1 MDNDYFSI
9 DAILAENQK
18 IQCKFKQRIPE
29 MGHLGGGSERDILPL
44 SKRQIPI
51 WLAYIIVY
59 SDWADFDIPQ
69 PFSNKVRNALRAEP
83 RSVRLS
89 NLVGAGA
96 GWYVLGKTIMD
107 MLGDEQGVEMSEMLI
122 TTFKGRLVDVIDQA
136 QHFAV
141 LGSVGGGGGGG
152 VDSAPQMFREG
163 LDTTEREL
171 FVLAQESARRMKK
184 WYEEG
189 SGGAK
194 RVL

>member
-29 MGHLGGGSERDILPL
+29 MGHLGGGSERDITAL

-89 NLVGAGA
+89 NLVGAGT
-96 GWYVLGKTIMD
+96 GWYVFGKTIMD
-107 MLGDEQGVEMSEMLI
+107 MLGDEQGVEMSEMLVA
-122 TTFKGRLVDVIDQA
+122 TFKGRLVDVIDQA
-136 QHFAV
+136 QHFAA
-141 LGSVGGGGGGG
+141 LGPVGGGGSGG

-171 FVLAQESARRMKK
+171 FVSAQESSRRMRK

-189 SGGAK
+189 NGGTK